1 MIDTIKNLLAI
12 PELKKKFAVTFLI
25 LAIYRFVAHIPV
37 TGVDTAMLGQF
48 FSGNQLLSLLDVFSG
63 GTLVNFSIMALGLSP
78 YISASIIFQL
88 LTMVVP
94 SLEEL
99 SKEGEM
105 GREKINQY
113 TRLATLPLAFV
124 QSIGVITILKSQN
137 IISNQTPLELMTMI
151 ITMIAGTIFLMWLGE
166 LLGEYGIGNGISIII
181 FAGII
186 ARLPITL
193 LQTASTVSLDQASTI
208 TVISL
213 LSMVVIAAVVT
224 VNEAIRK
231 VPVKYAKRIRGSR
244 MYGGQTTFLP
254 LKINQAGMIPIIF
267 AVSLVL
273 FPSLI
278 GNFLSSSPN
287 PTLNTIGTN
296 VTALFHPSSVFY
308 NLVYFLLV
316 VGFTYFYT
324 AVVFDPDKIA
334 DQIRKNGGFI
344 PGIRPGKP
352 TASYLSY
359 IITRITLAG
368 ALFLGIIAILPSVAQ
383 IFTGLTTL
391 TLGGAGI
398 LIIVSVVLETAKQL
412 ESQLVMRSYDG
423 FIDK

>member
-1 MIDTIKNLLAI
+1 MIQTIKNFLAV
-12 PELKKKFAVTFLI
+12 PELKKKLSVTLFI

-37 TGVDTAMLGQF
+37 TGVNVDRLSQF
-48 FSGNQLLSLLDVFSG
+48 FSSNQLLSLLDVFSG
-63 GTLVNFSIMALGLSP
+63 GTLVNFSLMAIGLSP
-78 YISASIIFQL
+78 YISASIVMQL
-88 LTMVVP
+88 MTMIVP

-113 TRLATLPLAFV
+113 TRFLTLPLAIF

-137 IISNQTPLELMTMI
+137 IIVGQTPLELMTMI
-151 ITMIAGTIFLMWLGE
+151 ITMITGTMLLMWLGE
-166 LLGEYGIGNGISIII
+166 LLTEYGIGNGISIII

-186 ARLPITL
+186 ARLPVIA
-193 LQTASTVSLDQASTI
+193 LQAISTVSLDQTTI
-208 TVISL
+208 TLTVL
-213 LSMVVIAAVVT
+213 VLSAVVVAAVVA
-224 VNEAIRK
+224 VNEAMRK
-231 VPVKYAKRIRGSR
+231 VPVKYAKRVRGSK

-278 GNFLSSSPN
+278 GNFLTSSGN
-287 PTLNTIGTN
+287 PTLASIGVNISTY
-296 VTALFHPSSVFY
+296 FSPSGLLY
-308 NLVYFLLV
+308 NLTYFLLV
-316 VGFTYFYT
+316 VAFTYFYT
-324 AVVFDPDKIA
+324 AVVFDPEKIA
-334 DQIRKNGGFI
+334 DQIKKNGGFV

-352 TASYLSY
+352 TANYLSF
-359 IITRITLAG
+359 IISRITLAG
-368 ALFLGIIAILPSVAQ
+368 AMFLGTIAILPSIAQ

-398 LIIVSVVLETAKQL
+398 LIIVSVVLETAKQV
-412 ESQLVMRSYDG
+412 ESQLVMRNYDG
-423 FIDK
+423 FIDN